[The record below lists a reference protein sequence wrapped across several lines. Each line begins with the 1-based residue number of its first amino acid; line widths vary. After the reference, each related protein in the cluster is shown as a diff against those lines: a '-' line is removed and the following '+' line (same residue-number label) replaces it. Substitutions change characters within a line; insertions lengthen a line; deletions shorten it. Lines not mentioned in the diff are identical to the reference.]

1 MPNQK
6 PNQNNSAPAWV
17 LAWGVMA
24 FCFGMDWCGMY
35 ASAHSPTIDAQIQ
48 SVGGVV
54 EVISVKDG
62 GVLDKAGI
70 RPGDRVLA
78 IAGRTAAA
86 CAFYSESVGVSL
98 SWSDE
103 DCFIQWQRFL
113 WNATAGGSVQML
125 FLTRDGTR
133 ALTVPTPRLGWSA
146 AWKRG
151 LSLRL
156 VGAVFL
162 LVFLFIWTNRRREA
176 SLMGMIA
183 GMGIF
188 ISFTTAAVFEHRE
201 FCLPPSFFTVG
212 ALLNYLGT
220 QSPILC
226 LHLAWV
232 WPTPAGWLMRR
243 PWLRIL
249 PWAAFFIQ
257 LILHLNR
264 VFSQP
269 GWTTYPLCLLCLAG
283 LMATVGLRMV
293 RESDPLV
300 KAQLRWA
307 ALGCVVG
314 FLPWILLTVIPQALG
329 LEMISERFSLLFVV
343 ALPFCLAFSIFRY
356 RLLDVNLVFDWVM
369 AHAVILGIFSL
380 VELAFWIWLGSQ
392 FAPHSFNRALP
403 ILLGMSLLIFLYAP
417 LKVWLLKTFTRLAGK
432 ERPSL
437 ADSLQNLLEC
447 ARNAKTPEHALE
459 EALTWALKPSRLQW
473 IHSGQGCD
481 AEIERLQS
489 AHDGM
494 IGYQF
499 GELCPQDMESAAWVP
514 VHVGAGQAAIL
525 LWPQGSDAWS
535 RSDLYLARMIVRA
548 GEPLI
553 EIERLQREHRIKEAS
568 LREQRDDLVREM
580 HDGLGSQLFGASLL
594 TNAAEDAPPQLLKHR
609 MAEVNAALVDAMDSL
624 RAGLTVLGAPPGAF
638 GPAVMALLLRSE
650 RVFEAAGIALQTE
663 VEDDVISLRLDSRSV
678 FALLRTMQE
687 ALTNVA
693 RHSRSSHAL
702 VRIQRGGQLLSIL
715 IRDDGRG
722 FNLER
727 VPAGH
732 GIANMKRRLQQLGG
746 EALIVSAP
754 EKGCTIALKLPLRQ
768 ENHD

>member
-1 MPNQK
+1 
-6 PNQNNSAPAWV
+6 
-17 LAWGVMA
+17 MA
-24 FCFGMDWCGMY
+24 FCFALDWCGML
-35 ASAHSPTIDAQIQ
+35 ASAHSPTIDARIQ
-48 SVGGVV
+48 SVSGVV
-54 EVISVKDG
+54 EVVSVNDG
-62 GVLDKAGI
+62 SALDKAGI
-70 RPGDRVLA
+70 RPGDRVLS
-78 IAGRTAAA
+78 IAGRTAAV
-86 CAFYSESVGVSL
+86 CAFYPESVGVSL

-103 DCFIQWQRFL
+103 DCFTQWQNFL
-113 WNATAGGSVQML
+113 WNATARGSIQMI

-133 ALTVPTPRLGWSA
+133 TLTVPTPRLGWSA

-176 SLMGMIA
+176 SLMGIVA

-201 FCLPPSFFTVG
+201 FCLPPSFFSAG
-212 ALLNYLGT
+212 AFLNYLGT

-232 WPTPAGWLMRR
+232 WPTPADWLARR
-243 PWLRIL
+243 PWLRAL
-249 PWAAFFIQ
+249 PWAAFVVQ
-257 LILHLNR
+257 LVLHLNR
-264 VFSQP
+264 VFPQP
-269 GWTTYPLCLLCLAG
+269 AWTTYPLCLLSLAG
-283 LMATVGLRMV
+283 LMVTVALRTV
-293 RESDPLV
+293 REPDPLV

-329 LEMISERFSLLFVV
+329 MEMISERFSLLFVV

-356 RLLDVNLVFDWVM
+356 RLLDVDLVFDWVM
-369 AHAVILGIFSL
+369 AHAVILGLFSL
-380 VELAFWIWLGSQ
+380 VELAFWTWLGSQ
-392 FAPHSFNRALP
+392 FAPRSFNRVLP
-403 ILLGMSLLIFLYAP
+403 ILLGMFLLIFLYAP
-417 LKVWLLKTFTRLAGK
+417 LRTWLLRTFTRLAGK
-432 ERPSL
+432 ERPAL
-437 ADSLQNLLEC
+437 ADSLQNLLER
-447 ARNAKTPEHALE
+447 ARDSKTPEQALE
-459 EALTWALKPSRLQW
+459 RALTWTLKPSRLQW
-473 IHSGQGCD
+473 IHSGQGRD
-481 AEIERLQS
+481 AELERLQL
-489 AHDGM
+489 AQDGM

-499 GELCPQDMESAAWVP
+499 GELCPQNTESAAWVP
-514 VHVGAGQAAIL
+514 VYAGAGQAAIL
-525 LWPQGSDAWS
+525 LWPQGSEAWS
-535 RSDLYLARMIVRA
+535 RSDLYLARMLVRA

-553 EIERLQREHRIKEAS
+553 EIEHLQREHRIKEAA

-594 TNAAEDAPPQLLKHR
+594 TNAAEDAPPLLLKQR
-609 MAEVNAALVDAMDSL
+609 MAEVNAAIVDAMDSL
-624 RAGLTVLGAPPGAF
+624 RAGLTVLRAPPGAF

-650 RVFEAAGIALQTE
+650 RVLEAAGIALQTQ
-663 VEDDVISLRLDSRSV
+663 VEDDVISLHLDSRSV

-687 ALTNVA
+687 ALTNIA
-693 RHSRSSHAL
+693 RHSRSSHAV
-702 VRIQRGGQLLSIL
+702 VRIQCGGQFLSIS
-715 IRDDGRG
+715 IHDDGRG

-746 EALIVSAP
+746 EALIVSSP
-754 EKGCTIALKLPLRQ
+754 EKGCTIALKLPLPQ

>member
-1 MPNQK
+1 
-6 PNQNNSAPAWV
+6 
-17 LAWGVMA
+17 MA
-24 FCFGMDWCGMY
+24 FCFALDWCGMF
-35 ASAHSPTIDAQIQ
+35 ASAHSPTIDAHIQ
-48 SVGGVV
+48 SISGVV
-54 EVISVKDG
+54 EVVSVKDG
-62 GVLDKAGI
+62 SALDNVGI
-70 RPGDRVLA
+70 RPGDRVLS
-78 IAGRTAAA
+78 IAGRPAAL

-98 SWSDE
+98 SWTDE
-103 DCFIQWQRFL
+103 DCFTDWQNFL
-113 WNATAGGSVQML
+113 WKATAHGSVQMT
-125 FLTRDGTR
+125 FLTSDGTR
-133 ALTVPTPRLGWSA
+133 TINVRAPRLGWSA

-176 SLMGMIA
+176 SLMGIVA

-201 FCLPPSFFTVG
+201 FCLPPAFFSAG
-212 ALLNYLGT
+212 ALLNYLST

-226 LHLAWV
+226 LHLTWV
-232 WPTPAGWLMRR
+232 WPTPASWLARR
-243 PWLRIL
+243 PWLRVL
-249 PWAAFFIQ
+249 PWAAFILQ
-257 LILHLNR
+257 LILHLYR
-264 VFSQP
+264 VFPQP
-269 GWTTYPLCLLCLAG
+269 GWTTYPLCLLSLAG
-283 LMATVGLRMV
+283 LMATVALRML
-293 RESDPLV
+293 REKDPLV

-329 LEMISERFSLLFVV
+329 LGMISERFSLLFVV

-369 AHAVILGIFSL
+369 AHAVILGLFSL
-380 VELAFWIWLGSQ
+380 IELAFWTWLGSQ
-392 FAPHSFNRALP
+392 FAPRSFNRALP
-403 ILLGMSLLIFLYAP
+403 IFLGMFFLIFLYAP
-417 LKVWLLKTFTRLAGK
+417 LRIWLLRTFTRLAGK

-437 ADSLQNLLEC
+437 ADSLQNLLER
-447 ARNAKTPEHALE
+447 ARDSKTPEQALE
-459 EALTWALKPSRLQW
+459 GTLMRALKPSHLRW
-473 IHSGQGCD
+473 IHSGQEHD

-489 AHDGM
+489 AQEGM

-499 GELCPQDMESAAWVP
+499 GELCPPEMESAAWLP
-514 VHVGAGQAAIL
+514 VHTGASQAAIL
-525 LWPQGSDAWS
+525 LWPQGSEAWS

-548 GEPLI
+548 SEPLI

-594 TNAAEDAPPQLLKHR
+594 TNAAEDAPPQLLKQR
-609 MAEVNAALVDAMDSL
+609 MAEVNAALADAMDCL

-650 RVFEAAGIALQTE
+650 RVLEATGIALQSH
-663 VEDDVISLRLDSRSV
+663 VEDDVISLRLESRSV

-687 ALTNVA
+687 ALTNIA
-693 RHSRSSHAL
+693 RHSRARHAV
-702 VRIQRGGQLLSIL
+702 VRIQRSRQLLSIL
-715 IRDDGRG
+715 IHDDGRG

-732 GIANMKRRLQQLGG
+732 GIVNMRRRLQQLGG
-746 EALIVSAP
+746 EAQIVSAP
-754 EKGCTIALKLPLRQ
+754 ENGCSITLQLPLRQ